1 LSTLATNEYIDE
13 AAHFGSVDGGDFS
26 MGIFSR
32 LFGADGDQE
41 PDETPDPTQVEP
53 PSINSRFD
61 LTPTPTTANNHHES
75 PKPTVSSTDDPST
88 RPRAPLPRLPR
99 RAAAEPEP
107 VVAAPTKKPDKHDE
121 TMVMTPPPAA
131 APTPRPPG
139 PQPQAQPI
147 AAREPIPPA
156 PMPRW
161 SRKKSDSIA
170 EAFERS
176 QINDTHVPPTSGV
189 STTADLAAVRGV
201 FNDVAAV
208 HMAQVRDVMLELR
221 YGDAEPAWMESTK
234 PALKSLRTMAAQMD
248 LNDLCVALD
257 EFCAAV
263 ETGFAR
269 LGSTPTRAN
278 DDVLGAPRTPIDHK
292 AELLRLYQRLV
303 ELIPQAFELDGE
315 RDRREPI
322 IIEALLFQI
331 DGVERPIVDKLFSVG
346 LSRFETLIRANVDE
360 LVAVS
365 GIRREVATAIV
376 DQLRTYRTGAQA
388 VLSAPDP
395 MTERRQLHDLL
406 IMMSLQHDDFVR
418 ASTGWTDEARASKRG
433 LRRQREQTYQRIK
446 LSLARLGER
455 EQLASLERLPFGE
468 RIATLDRYLS
478 APRPHA

>member
-1 LSTLATNEYIDE
+1 
-13 AAHFGSVDGGDFS
+13 

-41 PDETPDPTQVEP
+41 PDETPEATQVEP

-61 LTPTPTTANNHHES
+61 LTPTPTTANNHES
-75 PKPTVSSTDDPST
+75 PKPTVSSTDDPSP

-99 RAAAEPEP
+99 RAAPEPEP
-107 VVAAPTKKPDKHDE
+107 VVVAPVKKPDKHDE
-121 TMVMTPPPAA
+121 TMVLTPPPAA

-147 AAREPIPPA
+147 TAREPIPPA

-263 ETGFAR
+263 ETAIAR
-269 LGSTPTRAN
+269 
-278 DDVLGAPRTPIDHK
+278 RTPIDHK

-406 IMMSLQHDDFVR
+406 IILSLQHDDFCR
-418 ASTGWTDEARASKRG
+418 ASSGWTDEARASKRG
-433 LRRQREQTYQRIK
+433 LRKQREQTYQRIK